1 MNIET
6 SQQPPAVFIMGPTAS
21 GKTRLAMELFDR
33 LPCELISVDSALI
46 YRGMDIGT
54 AKPTADELS
63 RYPHRLI
70 DICDP
75 AESYS
80 VANFRA
86 DALAAMEEVVAAGRI
101 PVLVGGTML
110 YFKALIDGLASMPA
124 ASPELRRRI
133 EEEFDRD
140 GPDRLYAELL
150 ANDPRAA
157 AGLHPNN
164 RQRLVRALE
173 VLRLTGQPISH
184 YWQQGNGSLPAEEIS
199 ADLADASVA
208 IPYTVVQF
216 AIAPQQRAALHDRI
230 NQRFELML
238 AEGFLREVAQ
248 LRQRPDLHPGL
259 PSIRCV
265 GYRQAWDHLDGLTDY
280 ETMSEQGKAATRQ
293 LAKRQLTWL
302 RKWRDLHWLDT
313 NDRRMTDQAL
323 KIIANRLTLK

>member
-1 MNIET
+1 
-6 SQQPPAVFIMGPTAS
+6 
-21 GKTRLAMELFDR
+21 
-33 LPCELISVDSALI
+33 
-46 YRGMDIGT
+46 
-54 AKPTADELS
+54 
-63 RYPHRLI
+63 
-70 DICDP
+70 
-75 AESYS
+75 
-80 VANFRA
+80 
-86 DALAAMEEVVAAGRI
+86 
-101 PVLVGGTML
+101 ML